1 MARRRMDV
9 DWYVDMSERMERR
22 DARRKW
28 IVLAVCVSISLLLIL
43 GGSAFLWIRANRPDW
58 FDSTFGW
65 LFASSPAAPATGE
78 KKRTPSQVLTPII
91 VESLEEGDLK
101 YPQLDANGFPTSI
114 THYFREFPLE
124 YPPTKAGEEKQR
136 GFRINRSDP
145 STGTVE
151 TYRLRNVGTGDQH
164 YFREVPVK
172 RVVGDEWA
180 ITDDGHGQIRREL
193 QAKMKVPL
201 SRVLRE

>member
-9 DWYVDMSERMERR
+9 DWYVDMSERLERR
-22 DARRKW
+22 EARRKW
-28 IVLAVCVSISLLLIL
+28 ILLAACVSLSLLLIL

-58 FDSTFGW
+58 FESAFGW
-65 LFASSPAAPATGE
+65 LFPATGAPPGGE
-78 KKRTPSQVLTPII
+78 KKEDETRQALTPII
-91 VESLEEGDLK
+91 VESLEEDDLK

-124 YPPTKAGEEKQR
+124 YPPTTEGEEKQR
-136 GFRINRSDP
+136 GFRINRSEA
-145 STGTVE
+145 SSGSVE
-151 TYRLRNVGTGDQH
+151 TYRLRNVGTGEQH
-164 YFREVPVK
+164 YFRDVPVK
-172 RVVGDEWA
+172 RVVGEEWA
-180 ITDDGHGQIRREL
+180 ITEEGHRQIRKEL